1 MLTLSSL
8 TMLLVKWLAL
18 LDDNFCK
25 LNSKSCYLLVR
36 AKTKSHIKFHSRSQR
51 ISEKNNSILFCAM
64 LYYRGSTIWMVL
76 WVSYF
81 QDLAVIQIRRFWY
94 KIEFVKLQ
102 TLWYLIQLSFY
113 CINGHHLHEVG
124 TFMELS
130 LKFWNFILSFISFI
144 RAILTFAIKDNSP
157 EYFPLDSNK
166 F

>member
-8 TMLLVKWLAL
+8 TMVLVKWLAL

-102 TLWYLIQLSFY
+102 TVWYLIQLSFY

-130 LKFWNFILSFISFI
+130 LTNTKNCIEISNYILSFVSLII
-144 RAILTFAIKDNSP
+144 CL
-157 EYFPLDSNK
+157 
-166 F
+166 